1 MKTISVLI
9 PDGDDPMAIEVIRS
23 LGLTQHVT
31 VDIMTSHRWPSSRLS
46 RFCRR
51 CHFTTSDITDKDR
64 CDAILKT
71 IATVPVDVLLPV
83 SVAGIRL
90 IVGERQAFARHVA
103 LPPLPDSDLLD
114 IANDKTALCRL
125 AKHHGVSVPP
135 FLAFPDEV
143 PEHRALLRL
152 AYPVL
157 LKPPSLSGGRGFR
170 LFHEPQ
176 TLAKFLEKNSSLGK
190 RSTHNLLQSYLPGTD
205 LGLNVLCRN
214 GEILAFTVQENI
226 LSASPPF
233 GPATGIQFV
242 QDAHVLE
249 VGRKLLSTLR
259 WNGVA
264 NLDML
269 RCATTGETVLLEM
282 NPRYWATLMG
292 SVYAGVNFP
301 YLSCLAALDMPF
313 PSTDYRLITYTGKS
327 LALKQ
332 ALRMTAGRPFL
343 AGFRFRNTE
352 VWAALTDPLPTL
364 ASYWKRMLNKRRR
377 GRSKSERC

>member
-1 MKTISVLI
+1 MKAISVLI

-23 LGLTQHVT
+23 LGLTHQVT

-90 IVGERQAFARHVA
+90 IAGNGKPLRATLA
-103 LPPLPDSDLLD
+103 LPPLPDSAMLD
-114 IANDKTALCRL
+114 IANDKTALCRF
-125 AKHHGVSVPP
+125 AKRHGVPVPP
-135 FLAFPDEV
+135 FLVFPDEV
-143 PEHRALLRL
+143 PEHQALLRL

-176 TLAKFLEKNSSLGK
+176 TLAKFLEMNTIPTDT
-190 RSTHNLLQSYLPGTD
+190 RHLLQSYLPGTD

-214 GEILAFTVQENI
+214 GEILAFTVQENHVR
-226 LSASPPF
+226 ASSPLRPGRRNPVSF
-233 GPATGIQFV
+233 RTLRRSGGWTRAFV
-242 QDAHVLE
+242 A
-249 VGRKLLSTLR
+249 LR

-269 RCATTGETVLLEM
+269 RCAATGETMLLEM
-282 NPRYWATLMG
+282 NPRYW
-292 SVYAGVNFP
+292 
-301 YLSCLAALDMPF
+301 
-313 PSTDYRLITYTGKS
+313 
-327 LALKQ
+327 
-332 ALRMTAGRPFL
+332 
-343 AGFRFRNTE
+343 
-352 VWAALTDPLPTL
+352 LP
-364 ASYWKRMLNKRRR
+364 
-377 GRSKSERC
+377 

>member
-1 MKTISVLI
+1 MKAISVLI
-9 PDGDDPMAIEVIRS
+9 PDGDDLMAIEVIRS
-23 LGLTQHVT
+23 LGLTHHVT

-103 LPPLPDSDLLD
+103 LPPLPDSAMLD
-114 IANDKTALCRL
+114 IANDKTALCRF
-125 AKHHGVSVPP
+125 AKRHGVPVPP
-135 FLAFPDEV
+135 FLVFPDEV
-143 PEHRALLRL
+143 PEHHALLRL

-157 LKPPSLSGGRGFR
+157 LEPPSLSGGRGFR

-176 TLAKFLEKNSSLGK
+176 TLAKFLEMNTIPTDT
-190 RSTHNLLQSYLPGTD
+190 RYLLQSYLPGTD
-205 LGLNVLCRN
+205 LGLNALCRN
-214 GEILAFTVQENI
+214 GEILAFAVQENI
-226 LSASPPF
+226 VSASPPF

-249 VGRKLLSTLR
+249 AGRKLLSHLR

-301 YLSCLAALDMPF
+301 HLSCWPPLIGPF
-313 PSTDYRLITYTGKS
+313 RQPIT
-327 LALKQ
+327 A
-332 ALRMTAGRPFL
+332 
-343 AGFRFRNTE
+343 
-352 VWAALTDPLPTL
+352 
-364 ASYWKRMLNKRRR
+364 
-377 GRSKSERC
+377 